1 MAVVLHVTA
10 EEGSRLWH
18 GFAGQ
23 WGSMFSR
30 GERVETRTLLCRGVE
45 GQIFVSERYRDIMPT
60 IDLATVPNR
69 VHGRNSIVVLF
80 PVQRHY
86 GPDGA
91 LTSEKRN
98 PLTWL
103 RT

>member
-1 MAVVLHVTA
+1 
-10 EEGSRLWH
+10 
-18 GFAGQ
+18 
-23 WGSMFSR
+23 MFSR
-30 GERVETRTLLCRGVE
+30 GERVETRTLLCLGVE